1 MAGCI
6 LHHYD
11 FSPYSEKIRL
21 AFGYKQLAWHSV
33 ETPMM
38 APKPDLVPL
47 TAGSRRAPVLQI
59 GADIYCDSLLILRE
73 IDRRHPEPTL
83 YPDRQRGLVQAFS
96 AWWDRTTF
104 FPAAKLATSIVG
116 DQIPPDFIAERRVS
130 MNQDFTKEASLAVR
144 PLNLTRMHAAM
155 ALLIEQ
161 LQGRQFIMGDA
172 LSAAD
177 LTAYHMLWFARKN
190 GGAEL
195 EAMLPLD
202 PLRDWM
208 DRVASFGHG
217 SRHAMDAQAALDVA
231 RDATPETPRIHADGD
246 PSGLRVG
253 ERVVVQADDYARD
266 PVHGTLVAAD
276 AEELVIRHDNER
288 VGTVQIHFPRL
299 GYDVRPA

>member
-1 MAGCI
+1 MAEVI

-21 AFGYKQLAWHSV
+21 AFGLKQLDWHSV
-33 ETPMM
+33 QTPMM

-47 TAGSRRAPVLQI
+47 TAGYRRAPVLQI

-73 IDRRHPEPTL
+73 VDRRHPEPTL
-83 YPDRQRGLVQAFS
+83 YPSGQRGLVQAFS

-104 FPAAKLATSIVG
+104 FPAAKLTSSIIG

-130 MNQDFTKEASLAVR
+130 MNQDFSKEVSLADR
-144 PLNLTRMHAAM
+144 ALNLSRMHGAM
-155 ALLIEQ
+155 AWLIDQ
-161 LQGRQFIMGDA
+161 LQGRQFILGDA
-172 LSAAD
+172 PSAAD

-202 PLRDWM
+202 PLRAWM
-208 DRVASFGHG
+208 DRIAALGHG
-217 SRHAMDAQAALDVA
+217 SRHEVAAQAALDVA
-231 RDATPETPRIHADGD
+231 RDATPETPRVRADGD
-246 PSGLRVG
+246 PSGLKPGQGVI
-253 ERVVVQADDYARD
+253 VQADDYARE

-276 AEELVIRHDNER
+276 AEEMVIRHENER
-288 VGTVQIHFPRL
+288 VGTLHIHFPRL
-299 GYDVRPA
+299 GYDVRAT